1 MRVAVVPLLLA
12 LSLSAKS
19 AAADPCGE
27 LLLHGDGSWET
38 AYGWPYWYSPPPDYG
53 AFAECY
59 SGEGELCALVLWGT
73 DSGVQDP
80 NGFDAFVWS
89 DGDNGEPGT
98 VICSALGLE
107 AGGVPTFPMF
117 KEIDVPLG
125 GCCVSG
131 SWWVGFRGAW
141 GGPTPGFYIGGDYD
155 GPGQGCPMTKIAPGL
170 GYPEGWQSVTVLAGE
185 PTKSLAI
192 GAMIRSCAPVPMAP
206 TTWGRVKSLYTTTAR

>member
-38 AYGWPYWYSPPPDYG
+38 AYGWTDLQSPSPDYG

-59 SGEGELCALVLWGT
+59 SGDGEVCTLVFWGT
-73 DSGVQDP
+73 QLGFEDP
-80 NGFDAFVWS
+80 AGFDAFVWS
-89 DGDNGEPGT
+89 DDGGGAPANVVCSIPDQDAGT
-98 VICSALGLE
+98 ITFWPAFKRFE
-107 AGGVPTFPMF
+107 VP
-117 KEIDVPLG
+117 VS

-131 SWWVGFRGAW
+131 SWWVGFRGVWA
-141 GGPTPGFYIGGDYD
+141 GGTPGFYIGGDYD

-185 PTKSLAI
+185 PTRSLAI
-192 GAMIRSCAPVPMAP
+192 GAMIRSCAPVPTAP
-206 TTWGRVKSLYTTTAR
+206 TTWGRVKSLYKR